1 MKLNRRTF
9 DGLLLGTLVLGEGAA
24 FAADD
29 IKIGF
34 LVKQP
39 ADSWFQDEWRFADK
53 AAADKGFRLIKIGV
67 SSADKLMAAMDNLVR
82 QKAQGLVVCVPD
94 VTLGNAVVAKAAK
107 SKLKLMTVD
116 DRLIDDKRQSIES
129 VPHMGISAFK
139 IGEQVGS
146 EIAAEA
152 LRRGWKLSEVGLIR
166 VSYDQLPTAKDRTE
180 GAVAA
185 LTTAGFPV
193 ANVIHAP
200 QKTIETEDAFD
211 ATELAITQNPKYKKW
226 MAVGFNDETVLGAVR
241 GAEGKGIKADSLIA
255 VGIGGTASAISEFN
269 KAELSGFHATVLISP
284 KRHGYETAANMYEWI
299 KTGKEPE
306 KLIQTAGAIALRSNI
321 KEVRAS
327 MGL

>member
-1 MKLNRRTF
+1 MKLNRRT
-9 DGLLLGTLVLGEGAA
+9 LNTLVWLGMAWGLGAA
-24 FAADD
+24 HAAQE

-39 ADSWFQDEWRFADK
+39 ADSWFQDEWKFAEK
-53 AAADKGFRLIKIGV
+53 AAADKGFKLIKIGV
-67 SSADKLMAAMDNLVR
+67 SSNDKLMAAIDNLVR
-82 QKAQGLVVCVPD
+82 QKAQGFIVCVPD
-94 VTLGNAVVAKAAK
+94 VAFGNAVVAKAAS

-139 IGEQVGS
+139 IGEQVGN

-152 LRRGWKLSEVGLIR
+152 KRRGWKLNEVGLIR

-185 LTTAGFPV
+185 LTKAGFPA

-211 ATELAITQNPKYKKW
+211 AAELAVTQNPKFKKW
-226 MAVGFNDETVLGAVR
+226 LAVGFNDETVLGAVR
-241 GAEGKGIKADSLIA
+241 AVEGKGIKADSLIA
-255 VGIGGTASAISEFN
+255 VGIGGTASALIEFN

-299 KTGKEPE
+299 KNGKEPE
-306 KLIQTAGAIALRSNI
+306 KLILTAGAIAFRSNL
-321 KEVRAS
+321 KEARAS
-327 MGL
+327 MGM

>member
-1 MKLNRRTF
+1 MKLKRRTLNALLI
-9 DGLLLGTLVLGEGAA
+9 GVLLGGGGAA
-24 FAADD
+24 YAADE

-39 ADSWFQDEWRFADK
+39 ADSWFQDEWRFAEK
-53 AAADKGFRLIKIGV
+53 AASDKGFKLIKIGV
-67 SSADKLMAAMDNLVR
+67 SSNDKLMAAIDNLVR
-82 QKAQGLVVCVPD
+82 QKAQGFVVCVPD
-94 VTLGNAVVAKAAK
+94 VSIGSAVVAKAAK

-116 DRLIDDKRQSIES
+116 DRLLDDKRQSIEA

-139 IGEQVGS
+139 IGEQVGN

-152 LRRGWKLSEVGLIR
+152 QRRGWKLNEVGLIR

-185 LTTAGFPV
+185 LTKAGLPT
-193 ANVIHAP
+193 ANVISAP

-211 ATELAITQNPKYKKW
+211 ATALAIAQNPKYKKW
-226 MAVGFNDETVLGAVR
+226 LAVGFNDETVLGAVR
-241 GAEGKGIKADSLIA
+241 GAEGKGIKADSLVA
-255 VGIGGTASAISEFN
+255 VGIGGSASALSEFN
-269 KAELSGFHATVLISP
+269 KAELSAFHATVLISP

-306 KLIQTAGAIALRSNI
+306 KLIQTAGAIALRSNL
-321 KEVRAS
+321 KEVRS
-327 MGL
+327 TMGL